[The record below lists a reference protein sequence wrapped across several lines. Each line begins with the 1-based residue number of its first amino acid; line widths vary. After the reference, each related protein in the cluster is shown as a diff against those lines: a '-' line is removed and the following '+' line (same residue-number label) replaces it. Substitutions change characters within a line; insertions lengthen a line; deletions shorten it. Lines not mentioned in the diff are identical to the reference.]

1 VKQAIIS
8 LWRAVKDLKAFIVP
22 SILGVLGFGEDGKL
36 VGKVLFPKDPKEIV
50 ERLERINLGEIIT
63 ELKTLI
69 DELKG
74 KGYET
79 FVFENAEL
87 AQNVHEQFKVTSEV
101 EAQSSIGKAF
111 RENLEEYA
119 VTLRF
124 LESPSELSKLIYEV
138 SMELSRRSVRKAA
151 ERRDFLVVQAVEALD
166 DLDKTLNLFAGRI
179 REWYGLHFPELTRLI
194 NNHEVYV
201 KLVYSLGKRENFS
214 EKNLSK
220 HGLPEGKISQVVR
233 AAQTSMGAD
242 LHDVDVEQIQAFCAQ
257 FLSLHSARRKIEK
270 YLEDLMEEEAPNIS
284 TLTGPVLG
292 ARLIALAGGL
302 ENLAK
307 MPSSTIQVLGAEKA
321 LFRSLTTGA
330 RPPKHGVLFQHA
342 LVHGAKRSLRG
353 KISRAFA
360 GKIAIAARTDAFS
373 GSYVADQLKR
383 DLLNKIEEIKKK
395 GSKRKP
401 SKKTWKRSRTRRK

>member
-1 VKQAIIS
+1 VKG
-8 LWRAVKDLKAFIVP
+8 LKAFIIP
-22 SILGVLGFGEDGKL
+22 SVIGVLGFKENGELIGKA
-36 VGKVLFPKDPKEIV
+36 LFPKDPKGIA
-50 ERLERINLGEIIT
+50 ERLEKLSLGEIIN
-63 ELKTLI
+63 EMKILINDLKS
-69 DELKG
+69 

-87 AQNVHEQFKVTSEV
+87 ARNVREQFKVNSEV
-101 EAQSSIGKAF
+101 EAPSSIGEML
-111 RENLEEYA
+111 RENLGEYA
-119 VTLRF
+119 VENRF
-124 LESPSELSKLIYEV
+124 LESASEMPKLIHEV
-138 SMELSRRSVRKAA
+138 SMELSRMSVRKAA
-151 ERRDFLVVQAVEALD
+151 EKRDFLVVQAIETLD

-194 NNHEVYV
+194 SNHETYAR
-201 KLVYSLGKRENFS
+201 LVHSLGKRENFS
-214 EKNLSK
+214 EETLSK
-220 HGLPEGKISQVVR
+220 HDLPKRKISQVIK

-242 LHDVDVEQIQAFCAQ
+242 LYDVDIEQIQALCAQ
-257 FLSLHSARRKIEK
+257 YLNLYGARRKIEK
-270 YLEDLMEEEAPNIS
+270 YLEDIMKEEAPNIS
-284 TLTGPVLG
+284 ALTGPILG

-353 KISRAFA
+353 KISRALA

-373 GSYVADQLKR
+373 GGYAGDQLKEAF
-383 DLLNKIEEIKKK
+383 LKKVEEIKKK
-395 GSKRKP
+395 DSKQKP
-401 SKKTWKRSRTRRK
+401 SKKSWKKGKTHRKGRRRK